1 MAFKAS
7 GQVCDGAL
15 EMQCRNFAALERRP
29 AKRVNGE
36 CATHMFIPL
45 LLSVEILDALS
56 GARLTNSH

>member
-1 MAFKAS
+1 
-7 GQVCDGAL
+7 
-15 EMQCRNFAALERRP
+15 MQCRNFVALERRA